1 MADNPLGAG
10 LRLPDDVP
18 LVRKLGHELI
28 EFLPVGVY
36 LCNAAGHLTTYN
48 PKAAEI
54 WGEAPDLGKQPIKYT
69 GAYRLRSEDGAH
81 MPLEQSPLAAVL
93 LSKKPITNLRM
104 IVERRDGS
112 QVPILANIVP
122 LLGKD
127 GNMIGFMNSIQ
138 DLRQHAAQEQ
148 AQNNLQNALVQAQK
162 MEQIGKVGGGVV
174 HEFTNQ
180 LTSLSM
186 SLALM
191 EKEIRDAGSEQL
203 QARYAL
209 CREATDKVTQL
220 AEGLLLFARTR
231 PRTLERID
239 PNQLLLGMSTLVG
252 NEAGQKIHCQLNL
265 ATDSSFLRANRQ
277 HLESAIINLVTNA
290 RDAMPAGG
298 QLTLSTFNSQLD
310 RSNFPQH
317 NANFKPGRYVA
328 IRIED
333 TGTGIA
339 PEALEHIFAP
349 FYTTRALDKSTGLGL
364 TMVRSFVTDMNGQ
377 LTVTSRLGEG
387 TSVSLYFPCHGTE
400 HSLAITGGESASTG
414 E

>member
-10 LRLPDDVP
+10 LRLPEDAA
-18 LVRKLGHELI
+18 LVRKIGHELI

-54 WGEAPDLGKQPIKYT
+54 WGEAPELGKEPIKYT
-69 GAYRLRSEDGAH
+69 GAYRLRSENGAH

-122 LLGKD
+122 LFGMD
-127 GNMIGFMNSIQ
+127 GVMIGFMNSLQ

-186 SLALM
+186 SLSLM
-191 EKEIRDAGSEQL
+191 EKEIMDAGSEQL

-209 CREATDKVTQL
+209 CREATDQVTQL

-231 PRTLERID
+231 PRALERID
-239 PNQLLLGMSTLVG
+239 PNQLLLGMSTLIS
-252 NEAGQKIHCQLNL
+252 NEAGQAIDCQLDL
-265 ATDSSFLRANRQ
+265 ATDSSFLRANKQ
-277 HLESAIINLVTNA
+277 HLESAIINLVANA
-290 RDAMPAGG
+290 RDAMPQGG
-298 QLTLSTFNSQLD
+298 QLTLSTFNTHLD
-310 RSNFPQH
+310 RSNFPHH
-317 NANFKPGRYVA
+317 NANFKAGRYVA
-328 IRIED
+328 ICITD
-333 TGTGIA
+333 TGSGIA

-349 FYTTRALDKSTGLGL
+349 FYTTRAVDKSTGLGL
-364 TMVRSFVTDMNGQ
+364 TMVKGFVTDMNGQ
-377 LTVTSRLGEG
+377 LTITSQVGEG
-387 TSVSLYFPCHGTE
+387 TSVSLYFPCYGTE
-400 HSLAITGGESASTG
+400 HSLAITGSDRTANGE
-414 E
+414 

>member
-1 MADNPLGAG
+1 MAENPPGTG

-54 WGEAPDLGKQPIKYT
+54 WGEAPELGNEPIRYT
-69 GAYRLRSEDGAH
+69 GAYRLRSENGAH
-81 MPLEQSPLAAVL
+81 MPFEQSPLAAVL
-93 LSKKPITNLRM
+93 LSQKPITNLRM

-122 LLGKD
+122 LFGMD
-127 GNMIGFMNSIQ
+127 GSMIGFMNSIQ

-148 AQNNLQNALVQAQK
+148 AQNHLQNALMQAQK

-186 SLALM
+186 SLSLM
-191 EKEIRDAGSEQL
+191 EREITDNGSEQL
-203 QARYAL
+203 QARFAL
-209 CREATDKVTQL
+209 CREATDQVTRL

-231 PRTLERID
+231 PRALERID
-239 PNQLLLGMSTLVG
+239 PNQLLLGMSTLIR
-252 NEAGQKIHCQLNL
+252 NEAGQKIDCQFDL
-265 ATDSSFLRANRQ
+265 ASDSNYLRANRQ
-277 HLESAIINLVTNA
+277 LLESAIINLVANA
-290 RDAMPAGG
+290 RDAMPGG
-298 QLTLSTFNSQLD
+298 GRLTLSTFNTLLD
-310 RSNFPQH
+310 RSSFTH
-317 NANFKPGRYVA
+317 YNANFKPGRYVV
-328 IRIED
+328 IRVAD

-349 FYTTRALDKSTGLGL
+349 FYTTRAADKSTGLGL
-364 TMVRSFVTDMNGQ
+364 TMVRSFITDMNGQ
-377 LTVTSRLGEG
+377 LAVTSRLSEG
-387 TSVSLYFPCHGTE
+387 TSISLYFPCYGSE
-400 HSLAITGGESASTG
+400 HSLAITGSEQNP
-414 E
+414 ER

>member
-1 MADNPLGAG
+1 MADTPPSAG
-10 LRLPDDVP
+10 LRLPEDAP
-18 LVRKLGHELI
+18 LVRKIGHELI

-54 WGEAPDLGKQPIKYT
+54 WGEAPELGKEPIKYT
-69 GAYRLRSEDGAH
+69 GAYRLRSENGAH

-93 LSKKPITNLRM
+93 LSKKPITNMRM

-122 LLGKD
+122 LFGMD
-127 GNMIGFMNSIQ
+127 GVMIGFMNSIQ

-186 SLALM
+186 SLSLM
-191 EKEIRDAGSEQL
+191 EKEIMDAGSEQL

-209 CREATDKVTQL
+209 CREATDQVTQL

-231 PRTLERID
+231 PRALERID
-239 PNQLLLGMSTLVG
+239 PNQLLLGMSTLIS
-252 NEAGQKIHCQLNL
+252 NEAGQAIDCQLNL
-265 ATDSSFLRANRQ
+265 ATDSSFLRANKQ
-277 HLESAIINLVTNA
+277 HLESAIINLVANA
-290 RDAMPAGG
+290 RDAMPQGG
-298 QLTLSTFNSQLD
+298 QLTLSTFNTHLD
-310 RSNFPQH
+310 RSNFPHH
-317 NANFKPGRYVA
+317 NANFKAGRYVA
-328 IRIED
+328 ICITD
-333 TGTGIA
+333 TGSGIA

-349 FYTTRALDKSTGLGL
+349 FYTTRAVDKSTGLGL
-364 TMVRSFVTDMNGQ
+364 TMVKGFVTDMNGQ
-377 LTVTSRLGEG
+377 LTVTSRVGEG
-387 TSVSLYFPCHGTE
+387 TSVSLYFPCYGTE
-400 HSLAITGGESASTG
+400 HSLAITGSDRTANGE
-414 E
+414 

>member
-1 MADNPLGAG
+1 MAENPPGTG

-18 LVRKLGHELI
+18 LVRKIGHELI

-54 WGEAPDLGKQPIKYT
+54 WGEAPDLGKEPIRYT
-69 GAYRLRSEDGAH
+69 GAYRLRSENGAH
-81 MPLEQSPLAAVL
+81 MPFEQSPLAAVL

-122 LLGKD
+122 LFGMD
-127 GNMIGFMNSIQ
+127 GTMIGFMNSIQ

-148 AQNNLQNALVQAQK
+148 AQNHLQNALMQAQK

-186 SLALM
+186 SLSLM
-191 EKEIRDAGSEQL
+191 EREITDNGSEQL
-203 QARYAL
+203 QARFAL
-209 CREATDKVTQL
+209 CREATDQVTRL

-231 PRTLERID
+231 PRVLERID
-239 PNQLLLGMSTLVG
+239 PNQLLLGMSTLIRNDV
-252 NEAGQKIHCQLNL
+252 GQKIDCQFDL
-265 ATDSSFLRANRQ
+265 ASDSNFLRANRQ
-277 HLESAIINLVTNA
+277 LLESAIINLVANA
-290 RDAMPAGG
+290 RDAMPGGG
-298 QLTLSTFNSQLD
+298 QLILSTFNTLLD
-310 RSNFPQH
+310 RSNFMHH
-317 NANFKPGRYVA
+317 NANFKPGRYVV
-328 IRIED
+328 IRVAD

-349 FYTTRALDKSTGLGL
+349 FYTTRAANKSTGLGL

-377 LTVTSRLGEG
+377 LAVTSRQSQG
-387 TSVSLYFPCHGTE
+387 TSVSLYFPCYGSE
-400 HSLAITGGESASTG
+400 HSLAITGSEQKP
-414 E
+414 ER

>member
-1 MADNPLGAG
+1 MAENPPGTG

-54 WGEAPDLGKQPIKYT
+54 WGEAPELGNEPIRYT
-69 GAYRLRSEDGAH
+69 GAYRLRSENGAH
-81 MPLEQSPLAAVL
+81 MPFEQSPLAAVL
-93 LSKKPITNLRM
+93 LSQKPITNLRM

-122 LLGKD
+122 LFGMD
-127 GNMIGFMNSIQ
+127 GTMIGFMNSIQ

-148 AQNNLQNALVQAQK
+148 AQNHLQNALMQAQK

-186 SLALM
+186 SLSLM
-191 EKEIRDAGSEQL
+191 EREITDNGSEQL
-203 QARYAL
+203 QARFAL
-209 CREATDKVTQL
+209 CREATDQVTRL

-231 PRTLERID
+231 PRALERID
-239 PNQLLLGMSTLVG
+239 PNQLLLGMSTLIR
-252 NEAGQKIHCQLNL
+252 NEAGQKIDCQFDL
-265 ATDSSFLRANRQ
+265 ASDSNYLRANRQ
-277 HLESAIINLVTNA
+277 LLESAIINLVANA
-290 RDAMPAGG
+290 RDAMPGG
-298 QLTLSTFNSQLD
+298 GRLTLSTFNTLLD
-310 RSNFPQH
+310 RSSFTHH
-317 NANFKPGRYVA
+317 NANFKPGRYVV
-328 IRIED
+328 IRVAD

-339 PEALEHIFAP
+339 PEAIEHIFAP
-349 FYTTRALDKSTGLGL
+349 FYTTRAADKSTGLGL
-364 TMVRSFVTDMNGQ
+364 TMVRSFITDMNGQ
-377 LTVTSRLGEG
+377 LAVTSRLSEG
-387 TSVSLYFPCHGTE
+387 TSISLYFPCYGSE
-400 HSLAITGGESASTG
+400 HSLAITGSEQHP
-414 E
+414 ER

>member
-1 MADNPLGAG
+1 MAENPPGTG

-54 WGEAPDLGKQPIKYT
+54 WGEAPELGNEPIRYT
-69 GAYRLRSEDGAH
+69 GAYRLRSENGAH
-81 MPLEQSPLAAVL
+81 MPFEQSPLAAVL
-93 LSKKPITNLRM
+93 LSQKPITNLRM

-122 LLGKD
+122 LFGMD
-127 GNMIGFMNSIQ
+127 GSMIGFMNSIQ

-148 AQNNLQNALVQAQK
+148 AQNHLQNALMQAQK

-186 SLALM
+186 SLSLM
-191 EKEIRDAGSEQL
+191 EREITDNGSEQL
-203 QARYAL
+203 QARFAL
-209 CREATDKVTQL
+209 CREATDQVTRL

-231 PRTLERID
+231 PRALERID
-239 PNQLLLGMSTLVG
+239 PNQLLLGMSTLIR
-252 NEAGQKIHCQLNL
+252 NEAGQKIDCQFDL
-265 ATDSSFLRANRQ
+265 ASDSNYLRANRQ
-277 HLESAIINLVTNA
+277 LLESAIINLVANA
-290 RDAMPAGG
+290 RDAMPGG
-298 QLTLSTFNSQLD
+298 GRLTLSTFNTFLD
-310 RSNFPQH
+310 RSSFTHH
-317 NANFKPGRYVA
+317 NANFKSGRYVV
-328 IRIED
+328 IRVAD

-349 FYTTRALDKSTGLGL
+349 FYTTRAADKSTGLGL
-364 TMVRSFVTDMNGQ
+364 TMVRSFITDMNGQ
-377 LTVTSRLGEG
+377 LAVTSRLSEG
-387 TSVSLYFPCHGTE
+387 TSISLYFPCYGSE
-400 HSLAITGGESASTG
+400 HSLAITGSEQTP
-414 E
+414 ER

>member
-1 MADNPLGAG
+1 MADTSPSAG
-10 LRLPDDVP
+10 LRLPEDAP
-18 LVRKLGHELI
+18 LVRKIGHELI

-54 WGEAPDLGKQPIKYT
+54 WGEAPELGKEPIKYT
-69 GAYRLRSEDGAH
+69 GAYRLRSENGAH

-93 LSKKPITNLRM
+93 LSKKPITNMRM

-122 LLGKD
+122 LFGMD
-127 GNMIGFMNSIQ
+127 GVMIGFMNSIQ

-148 AQNNLQNALVQAQK
+148 AQNNLQNALVQAEK

-186 SLALM
+186 SLSLM
-191 EKEIRDAGSEQL
+191 EKEIMDAGSEQL

-209 CREATDKVTQL
+209 CREATDQVTQL

-231 PRTLERID
+231 PRALERID
-239 PNQLLLGMSTLVG
+239 PNQLLLGMSTLIS
-252 NEAGQKIHCQLNL
+252 NEAGQAIDCQLDL
-265 ATDSSFLRANRQ
+265 ATDSSFLRANKQ
-277 HLESAIINLVTNA
+277 HLESAIINLVANA
-290 RDAMPAGG
+290 RDAMPQGG
-298 QLTLSTFNSQLD
+298 QLTLSTFNTHLD
-310 RSNFPQH
+310 RSNFPHH

-328 IRIED
+328 IGITD

-349 FYTTRALDKSTGLGL
+349 FYTTRAVDKSTGLGL
-364 TMVRSFVTDMNGQ
+364 TMVKGFVTEMNGQ
-377 LTVTSRLGEG
+377 LTVTSQVGVG
-387 TSVSLYFPCHGTE
+387 TSVSLYFPCYGTE
-400 HSLAITGGESASTG
+400 HSLAITGSDRTANGE
-414 E
+414 

>member
-1 MADNPLGAG
+1 MAENPPGTG

-54 WGEAPDLGKQPIKYT
+54 WGEAPELGNEPIRYT
-69 GAYRLRSEDGAH
+69 GAYRLRSENGAH
-81 MPLEQSPLAAVL
+81 MPFEQSPLAAVL
-93 LSKKPITNLRM
+93 LSQKPITNLRM

-122 LLGKD
+122 LFGMD
-127 GNMIGFMNSIQ
+127 GSMIGFMNSIQ

-148 AQNNLQNALVQAQK
+148 AQNHLQNALMQAQK

-186 SLALM
+186 SLSLM
-191 EKEIRDAGSEQL
+191 EREITDNGSEQL

-231 PRTLERID
+231 PRALERID
-239 PNQLLLGMSTLVG
+239 PNQLLLGMSTLIR
-252 NEAGQKIHCQLNL
+252 NEAGQKIDCQFDL
-265 ATDSSFLRANRQ
+265 ASDSNYLRANRQ
-277 HLESAIINLVTNA
+277 LLESAIINLVANA
-290 RDAMPAGG
+290 RDAMPGG
-298 QLTLSTFNSQLD
+298 GRLTLSTFNTLLD
-310 RSNFPQH
+310 RSSFTHH
-317 NANFKPGRYVA
+317 NANFKPGRYVV
-328 IRIED
+328 IRIAD

-349 FYTTRALDKSTGLGL
+349 FYTTRAADKSTGLGL
-364 TMVRSFVTDMNGQ
+364 TMVRSFITDMNGQ
-377 LTVTSRLGEG
+377 LAVTSRLSEG
-387 TSVSLYFPCHGTE
+387 TSISLYFPCYGSE
-400 HSLAITGGESASTG
+400 HSLAITGSEQNP
-414 E
+414 ER

>member
-1 MADNPLGAG
+1 MAENPPGTG

-54 WGEAPDLGKQPIKYT
+54 WGEAPELGNEPIRYT
-69 GAYRLRSEDGAH
+69 GAYRLRSENGAH
-81 MPLEQSPLAAVL
+81 MPFEQSPLAAVL

-122 LLGKD
+122 LFGMD
-127 GNMIGFMNSIQ
+127 GSMIGFMNSIQ

-148 AQNNLQNALVQAQK
+148 AQNHLQNALMQAQK

-186 SLALM
+186 SLSLM
-191 EKEIRDAGSEQL
+191 EREITDNGSEQL
-203 QARYAL
+203 QARFAL
-209 CREATDKVTQL
+209 CREATDQVTRL

-231 PRTLERID
+231 PRALERID
-239 PNQLLLGMSTLVG
+239 PNQVLLGMSTLIR
-252 NEAGQKIHCQLNL
+252 NEAGQKIDCQFDL
-265 ATDSSFLRANRQ
+265 ASDSNYLRANRQ
-277 HLESAIINLVTNA
+277 LLESAIINLVANA
-290 RDAMPAGG
+290 RDAMPGG
-298 QLTLSTFNSQLD
+298 GRLTLSTFNTLLD
-310 RSNFPQH
+310 RSSFTHH
-317 NANFKPGRYVA
+317 NANFKPGRYVV
-328 IRIED
+328 IRIAD

-349 FYTTRALDKSTGLGL
+349 FYTTRAADKSTGLGL
-364 TMVRSFVTDMNGQ
+364 TMVRSFITDMNGQ
-377 LTVTSRLGEG
+377 LAVTSRLSEG
-387 TSVSLYFPCHGTE
+387 TSISLYFPCYGSE
-400 HSLAITGGESASTG
+400 HSLAITGSEQNP
-414 E
+414 ER

>member
-1 MADNPLGAG
+1 
-10 LRLPDDVP
+10 
-18 LVRKLGHELI
+18 
-28 EFLPVGVY
+28 
-36 LCNAAGHLTTYN
+36 
-48 PKAAEI
+48 
-54 WGEAPDLGKQPIKYT
+54 
-69 GAYRLRSEDGAH
+69 
-81 MPLEQSPLAAVL
+81 
-93 LSKKPITNLRM
+93 
-104 IVERRDGS
+104 
-112 QVPILANIVP
+112 
-122 LLGKD
+122 
-127 GNMIGFMNSIQ
+127 MIGFMNSIQ

-162 MEQIGKVGGGVV
+162 MEQIGKLGGGVV

-400 HSLAITGGESASTG
+400 HSLAITGGEGASTG

>member
-1 MADNPLGAG
+1 MAENPPGTG

-54 WGEAPDLGKQPIKYT
+54 WGEAPDLGKEPIRYT
-69 GAYRLRSEDGAH
+69 GAYRLRSENGAH
-81 MPLEQSPLAAVL
+81 MPFEQSPLAAVL
-93 LSKKPITNLRM
+93 LSQKPITNLRM

-122 LLGKD
+122 LFGMD
-127 GNMIGFMNSIQ
+127 GTMIGFMNSIQ

-148 AQNNLQNALVQAQK
+148 AQNHLQNALMQAQK

-186 SLALM
+186 SLSLM
-191 EKEIRDAGSEQL
+191 EREITDNGSEQL
-203 QARYAL
+203 QARFAL
-209 CREATDKVTQL
+209 CREATDQVTRL

-231 PRTLERID
+231 PRALERID
-239 PNQLLLGMSTLVG
+239 PNQLLLGMSTLIR
-252 NEAGQKIHCQLNL
+252 NEAGQKIECQFDL
-265 ATDSSFLRANRQ
+265 ASDSNYLRANRQ
-277 HLESAIINLVTNA
+277 LLESAIINLVANA
-290 RDAMPAGG
+290 RDAMPGG
-298 QLTLSTFNSQLD
+298 GRLTLSTFNTLLD
-310 RSNFPQH
+310 RSSFTHH
-317 NANFKPGRYVA
+317 NANFKSGRYVV
-328 IRIED
+328 IRVAD

-349 FYTTRALDKSTGLGL
+349 FYTTRAADKSTGLGL
-364 TMVRSFVTDMNGQ
+364 TMVRSFITDMNGQ
-377 LTVTSRLGEG
+377 LAVTSRLSEG
-387 TSVSLYFPCHGTE
+387 TSISLYFPCYGSE
-400 HSLAITGGESASTG
+400 HSLAITGSEQNP
-414 E
+414 ER